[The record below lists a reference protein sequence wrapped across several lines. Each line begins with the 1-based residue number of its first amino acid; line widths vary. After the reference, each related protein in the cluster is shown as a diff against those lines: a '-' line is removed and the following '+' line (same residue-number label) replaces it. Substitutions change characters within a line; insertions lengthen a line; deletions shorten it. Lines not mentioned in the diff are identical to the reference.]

1 MYILAVFINVSSKW
15 RSCRN
20 FMLSGHKSEIIIL
33 SMYLIN
39 KKLCSLILCNEI
51 ENSFF
56 IINAMQDLLQRSRNT
71 LYFYSNTDSRILIS
85 TIIDKYLFK
94 YIMSITNIA
103 CLLLQ
108 IYHITS
114 ISVTARLVL
123 EIKYLCLYLSC
134 FTYTFQHIFHTAY

>member
-20 FMLSGHKSEIIIL
+20 FMRFGHKSEIIIL

-39 KKLCSLILCNEI
+39 KNSVVSYCVMKQKIAFSSSMQCRTCCNDQGTPFILQQYKQQN
-51 ENSFF
+51 
-56 IINAMQDLLQRSRNT
+56 
-71 LYFYSNTDSRILIS
+71 
-85 TIIDKYLFK
+85 IIDKYLFK
-94 YIMSITNIA
+94 FIMSITNIA

-108 IYHITS
+108 IYHLTP
-114 ISVTARLVL
+114 ISVTTRLVL